1 MVVVKG
7 DIKRSE
13 NGYLIP
19 KNIHKNQYIKLK
31 VTDIQTEEYGE
42 NFSGEVK
49 QVYDRDSINRND
61 YIILK
66 IIPNEHDGILTITS
80 GGIVTHHPEGTGVN
94 NSYPNTRIG
103 RLKRLE
109 KR

>member
-13 NGYLIP
+13 HGYLIP
-19 KNIHKNQYIKLK
+19 KNVSKNQYIELK
-31 VTDIQTEEYGE
+31 VTDIQEEYGE

-49 QVYDRDSINRND
+49 LVFDRDSINRNN

-66 IIPNEHDGILTITS
+66 IIPNEHDGILAITS
-80 GGIVTHHPEGTGVN
+80 GGIVTHHPEGTGIDK
-94 NSYPNTRIG
+94 SYPNTRIG